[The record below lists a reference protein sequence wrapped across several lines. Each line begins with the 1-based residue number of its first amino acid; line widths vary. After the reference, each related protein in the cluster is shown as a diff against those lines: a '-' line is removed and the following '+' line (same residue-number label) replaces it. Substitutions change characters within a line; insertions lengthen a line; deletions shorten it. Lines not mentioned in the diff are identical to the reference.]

1 MEGVRLVVE
10 KRKNGIVSRFED
22 DDIYIYILFICQKKK
37 VLDLLFGWRGVSALT
52 SVIPD
57 RVVFGARWYSGCCLW
72 MRERRDCFQ
81 VVFHWFTFVL

>member
-37 VLDLLFGWRGVSALT
+37 VLDLLFGWRGV
-52 SVIPD
+52 
-57 RVVFGARWYSGCCLW
+57 
-72 MRERRDCFQ
+72 
-81 VVFHWFTFVL
+81 